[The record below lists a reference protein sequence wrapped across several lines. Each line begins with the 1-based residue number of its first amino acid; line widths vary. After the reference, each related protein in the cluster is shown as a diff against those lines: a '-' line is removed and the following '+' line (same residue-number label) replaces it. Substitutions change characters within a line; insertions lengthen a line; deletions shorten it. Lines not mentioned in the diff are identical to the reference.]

1 MTSRSVSVAVVAAAC
16 LLLAACG
23 SGDTEPVSAPTG
35 SPTATEGQTGAA
47 AATEGQTGAAAADVC
62 AARDDLR
69 ESVDALA
76 EVDVVA
82 GGTDAVEAA
91 LGEFRADLADV
102 RAAAGSD
109 VQDEVTALEE
119 SLDGLE
125 AALADTDGPAGQLL
139 TAVAEVVT
147 SGGVLVQE
155 LQSLPCD

>member
-1 MTSRSVSVAVVAAAC
+1 MNQDVRPMTSRSVSVAVVAAAC

-23 SGDTEPVSAPTG
+23 SGDTEPVSVPTG
-35 SPTATEGQTGAA
+35 SP
-47 AATEGQTGAAAADVC
+47 AATEGGTAAAADVC

-69 ESVDALA
+69 ESVDALV

-91 LGEFRADLADV
+91 LGEIRADLADV

-109 VQDEVTALEE
+109 VQDEVTSLEE

-125 AALADTDGPAGQLL
+125 AALADTDGPAGRLL